1 MDIQINLINLINL
14 FIPDLPCASVQIH
27 DTGPKPVIGARGAPE
42 VTADRDSLRVRNPWH
57 RTSCSRRK
65 DGHTELFI

>member
-27 DTGPKPVIGARGAPE
+27 DTGPKPVIGATGAPE
-42 VTADRDSLRVRNPWH
+42 VTARFPTGAESMASEIVF
-57 RTSCSRRK
+57 TA
-65 DGHTELFI
+65 